1 MKKKKKV
8 GLVDKFKRLIKELE
22 LIDRKSDGKLS
33 SMIIVILSILTI
45 ALIILYLYLIKSW
58 INLVN

>member
-45 ALIILYLYLIKSW
+45 ALIILYLYLIKS
-58 INLVN
+58 